1 MNTQKNQN
9 TDSITTLSQWLSHL
23 ESIHPSAIDMGLE
36 RVKSVA
42 NAMGIHLK
50 DSLLITVAGTNGK
63 GTTCRLLEQ
72 AMLAQGKTVAVFGS
86 PHLVSYCERVRL
98 NGELAEEGA
107 FCQAFEL
114 IEKARGDITLTYFE
128 FGTLAAMK
136 MMQDWGVD
144 VAVLEVGLGGRL
156 DATNI
161 LDPDLAIITTIDLD
175 HQDWL
180 GDTREAIAREKAGI
194 MRKNGKAVI
203 GELFPPSSLREV
215 VFELDVDARWAQQ
228 DFFIVDNTAPDYSLS
243 ASTSRTWQWKGK
255 HTEFTQL
262 PYPHIPQQN
271 AATALA
277 ALELLDLLPDETA
290 IKQIIANTRLPGR
303 QQEIS
308 HNPLVVVDV
317 AHNPQATNAMREW
330 LKRYPA
336 SKIRVVAGMLKD
348 KSIVETLAPLS
359 SLNAQWYLASTS
371 GPRGCD
377 ADVLADALL
386 DAQLDKSYIQTFND
400 VTNAYKAARNDYH
413 EGELILVF
421 GSFVTVAEVLN
432 YTNANEQQ

>member
-1 MNTQKNQN
+1 VNTQKNQN
-9 TDSITTLSQWLSHL
+9 TDSTTSLSQWLSHL
-23 ESIHPSAIDMGLE
+23 ESIHPSAIDMGLG

-42 NAMGIHLK
+42 NTMDIHLK

-72 AMLAQGKTVAVFGS
+72 AMLAQGKTVAVFSS
-86 PHLVSYCERVRL
+86 PHLLSYCERVRL
-98 NGELAEEGA
+98 NGELAEENE
-107 FCQAFEL
+107 FCRAFEL

-203 GELFPPSSLREV
+203 GELLPPDSLQEIV
-215 VFELDVDARWAQQ
+215 AELNVEGRWAQQ
-228 DFFIVDNTAPDYSLS
+228 DFFVVKNAVADSSPEHSP
-243 ASTSRTWQWKGK
+243 SRTWEWKGK
-255 HTEFTQL
+255 HSEFTQL
-262 PYPHIPQQN
+262 PYPHIPLQN
-271 AATALA
+271 VATALA

-317 AHNPQATNAMREW
+317 AHNPQATKAMQEW
-330 LKRYPA
+330 LTRYPA
-336 SKIRVVAGMLKD
+336 SKIRVVVGMLKD

-377 ADVLADALL
+377 ASVLAGALL
-386 DAQLDKSYIQTFND
+386 DAQLDKTCTQTFFD
-400 VTNAYKAARNDYH
+400 VTSAYKAARNDYH

-421 GSFVTVAEVLN
+421 GSFVTVAEVLDC
-432 YTNANEQQ
+432 TNANEQQ

>member
-9 TDSITTLSQWLSHL
+9 TGSTTTLSQWLSHL

-50 DSLLITVAGTNGK
+50 DALLITVAGTNGK

-72 AMLAQGKTVAVFGS
+72 AMLAKGKTVAVFSS

-107 FCQAFEL
+107 FCRAFEL

-156 DATNI
+156 DAANI

-194 MRKNGKAVI
+194 MRKKMV
-203 GELFPPSSLREV
+203 
-215 VFELDVDARWAQQ
+215 
-228 DFFIVDNTAPDYSLS
+228 
-243 ASTSRTWQWKGK
+243 K
-255 HTEFTQL
+255 
-262 PYPHIPQQN
+262 
-271 AATALA
+271 
-277 ALELLDLLPDETA
+277 LL
-290 IKQIIANTRLPGR
+290 
-303 QQEIS
+303 
-308 HNPLVVVDV
+308 
-317 AHNPQATNAMREW
+317 
-330 LKRYPA
+330 
-336 SKIRVVAGMLKD
+336 
-348 KSIVETLAPLS
+348 
-359 SLNAQWYLASTS
+359 LASFY
-371 GPRGCD
+371 RQ
-377 ADVLADALL
+377 VH
-386 DAQLDKSYIQTFND
+386 Y
-400 VTNAYKAARNDYH
+400 VTLCPN
-413 EGELILVF
+413 
-421 GSFVTVAEVLN
+421 
-432 YTNANEQQ
+432 

>member
-9 TDSITTLSQWLSHL
+9 TDSTPSLSQWLSHL

-42 NAMGIHLK
+42 NAMGIHLN

-72 AMLAQGKTVAVFGS
+72 AMLVQGKTVAVFSS

-98 NGELAEEGA
+98 NGELAEENA
-107 FCQAFEL
+107 FCRAFEL

-203 GELFPPSSLREV
+203 GELLPPDSLREIAS
-215 VFELDVDARWAQQ
+215 ELNVEGRWAQQ
-228 DFFIVDNTAPDYSLS
+228 DFFTVKNDTIDNSPSP
-243 ASTSRTWQWKGK
+243 SRTWDWKGK
-255 HTEFTQL
+255 HSEFSQL
-262 PYPHIPQQN
+262 PYPHIPLQN
-271 AATALA
+271 VATALA

-317 AHNPQATNAMREW
+317 AHNPQATKAMQEW
-330 LKRYPA
+330 LTHYPA
-336 SKIRVVAGMLKD
+336 SKIRVVVGMLKD

-377 ADVLADALL
+377 AGVLAGALL
-386 DAQLDKSYIQTFND
+386 DAQLDKSCTQTFFD
-400 VTNAYKAARNDYH
+400 VTTAYKAARNDYH

-421 GSFVTVAEVLN
+421 GSFVTVAEVLD
-432 YTNANEQQ
+432 YTSANEQH